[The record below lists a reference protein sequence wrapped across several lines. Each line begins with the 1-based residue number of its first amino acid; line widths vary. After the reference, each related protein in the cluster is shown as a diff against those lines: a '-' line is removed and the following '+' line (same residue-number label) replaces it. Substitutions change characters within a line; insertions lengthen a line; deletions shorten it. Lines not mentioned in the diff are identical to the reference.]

1 MSTTESHPI
10 PDIPELETLIT
21 GIHDVTGCRIITDS
35 AGEITEIH
43 VTAVSDRSGR
53 IIARDVDTLLNV
65 KAGIDVDHRKIGVA
79 VTSKPEPEPELEP
92 EEKIVAAAAPAAP
105 AAKPAPEPR
114 PLYAAVQPTD
124 QLIIEDEEEV
134 EDRPIIRKVGVF
146 HEDNQVHAEVTLA
159 LSDGKFVGD
168 AKDADTPSGHIAALI
183 RATLE
188 ALLMIYDTK
197 IRFSDPQFRIVTLG
211 NEEVFLVHLSAVEGR
226 NVHSFAGS
234 AIIRQDSRQTA
245 VMATLGALNRIM
257 GLWARRATV
266 EYDIL

>member
-1 MSTTESHPI
+1 MSTTESRPA
-10 PDIPELETLIT
+10 PDIPELEKLIQ
-21 GIHDVTGCRIITDS
+21 GIHDVTGCRIITGE

-79 VTSKPEPEPELEP
+79 VTAPAPSEAEATPEPKPEPKPE
-92 EEKIVAAAAPAAP
+92 AAP
-105 AAKPAPEPR
+105 KPR
-114 PLYAAVQPTD
+114 PLYAAPEPVE
-124 QLIIEDEEEV
+124 QLIVEEE
-134 EDRPIIRKVGVF
+134 EAAELRPIIRKVGVF
-146 HEDNQVHAEVTLA
+146 HEDNQVHAEVTLNLGGTKA
-159 LSDGKFVGD
+159 VGE

-188 ALLMIYDTK
+188 ALLIIYDTK

-211 NEEVFLVHLSAVEGR
+211 NEEIFLVHLSAVEGR

-257 GLWARRATV
+257 GLWAKRSVV

>member
-1 MSTTESHPI
+1 MSTTESNPI
-10 PDIPELETLIT
+10 PDIPELEKLIT
-21 GIHDVTGCRIITDS
+21 GIHDVTGCRIIKD
-35 AGEITEIH
+35 AVGEITEIH
-43 VTAVSDRSGR
+43 VTAISDRSGR

-65 KAGIDVDHRKIGVA
+65 KAGLDVDHRKIGVA
-79 VTSKPEPEPELEP
+79 VTGKPEAEDESEA
-92 EEKIVAAAAPAAP
+92 VVAPAPSAP
-105 AAKPAPEPR
+105 ERKPTPEPR
-114 PLYAAVQPTD
+114 PLYASPQLSD
-124 QLIIEDEEEV
+124 QLIIEDEDEV

-159 LSDGKFVGD
+159 LSEDKFVGE

-188 ALLMIYDTK
+188 ALLMIYDSK

>member
-1 MSTTESHPI
+1 LSTTESQSI
-10 PDIPELETLIT
+10 PDIPELEKLIT

-35 AGEITEIH
+35 PGEITEIH

-65 KAGIDVDHRKIGVA
+65 KAGLDVDHRKIGVA
-79 VTSKPEPEPELEP
+79 VTDKPEPE
-92 EEKIVAAAAPAAP
+92 EEIETASAPAAP
-105 AAKPAPEPR
+105 AAKTAPEPR
-114 PLYAAVQPTD
+114 PLYAAAQPRD
-124 QLIIEDEEEV
+124 QLIIEDEEELD
-134 EDRPIIRKVGVF
+134 DRPIIRKVGVF

-226 NVHSFAGS
+226 NVQSFAGS

-257 GLWARRATV
+257 GLWARRETV
-266 EYDIL
+266 EFDIL

>member
-1 MSTTESHPI
+1 MSTTESQSI
-10 PDIPELETLIT
+10 PDIPELEQLIT

-35 AGEITEIH
+35 DGEITEIH

-79 VTSKPEPEPELEP
+79 VTGKPEEEELGDPEPAAP
-92 EEKIVAAAAPAAP
+92 APAAAAPS
-105 AAKPAPEPR
+105 AKPAPEPR
-114 PLYAAVQPTD
+114 PLYAAPQPTD

-146 HEDNQVHAEVTLA
+146 HEDNQVNAEVTLA
-159 LSDGKFVGD
+159 LNDGKYVGE

-257 GLWARRATV
+257 GLWARRASM

>member
-1 MSTTESHPI
+1 MSTTESRPA
-10 PDIPELETLIT
+10 PDIPELEKLIQ
-21 GIHDVTGCRIITDS
+21 GIHDVTGCRIITNT

-79 VTSKPEPEPELEP
+79 VTGLPEKEEETPEPAE
-92 EEKIVAAAAPAAP
+92 
-105 AAKPAPEPR
+105 AKPAPKPR
-114 PLYAAVQPTD
+114 PLYAAPETVE
-124 QLIIEDEEEV
+124 QLIVEDEEDV

-146 HEDNQVHAEVTLA
+146 HEDNQVHAEVTLNLGGTKA
-159 LSDGKFVGD
+159 VGE

-188 ALLMIYDTK
+188 ALLIIYDTK

-211 NEEVFLVHLSAVEGR
+211 NEEIFLVHLSAVEGR

-257 GLWARRATV
+257 GLWARRAVV